1 LPVVDGA
8 VAAFPELADVSEC
21 WLACAMRLLDRYL
34 LRELLVPLAYCLGGF
49 LIFWITF
56 DLFNDLDTFQA
67 NHLRTG
73 DIVDYYFVKTPEFLV
88 VVLPIALLLALL
100 YSLTNHARHHEI
112 TAIRAAGV
120 SLWRLACPYFAVGFL
135 ASFVLF
141 AFNELWVPSTAE
153 RAEKIKH
160 RRAEKHRNPAERNQV
175 RDFAFQNARD
185 GRTWHIGVYD
195 LRTSEMLRPE
205 VIWTLKDGTQ
215 RWLYAERAE
224 RVNGVWTFFNAR
236 EYRDGPHTNQSLV
249 PSLRTNVLA
258 RPQFTETPDEI
269 RSEMKISR
277 RLGGRGG
284 RSADVP
290 LIEILD
296 YLRFH
301 PKPTQADRYW
311 LYTKLHGRL
320 AAPWTCVVVVLI
332 ALPFGAAAGR
342 RNVFVGVASSI
353 VICFGYFVLAQL
365 GIALGTGGYIP
376 AWLAGWF
383 ANLCFGFLGLWLTAR
398 VR

>member
-1 LPVVDGA
+1 
-8 VAAFPELADVSEC
+8 
-21 WLACAMRLLDRYL
+21 MRLLDRYL

-56 DLFNDLDTFQA
+56 DLFNELDTLQA
-67 NHLRTG
+67 NRLRSG
-73 DIVDYYFVKTPEFLV
+73 DIVEYYLVKTPEFLV
-88 VVLPIALLLALL
+88 VVTPIALLLALL
-100 YSLTNHARHHEI
+100 YSLSNHARHHEI

-120 SLWRLACPYFAVGFL
+120 SLWRLACPYFGVGL
-135 ASFVLF
+135 SASLLLF
-141 AFNELWVPSTAE
+141 IFNELWVPSTAE
-153 RAEKIKH
+153 RAEEIKH
-160 RRAEKHRNPAERNQV
+160 RRQERQKNPAEAYLV

-195 LRTSEMLRPE
+195 PRTSEMLRPE
-205 VIWTLKDGTQ
+205 VIWTLSDGSQ
-215 RWLYAERAE
+215 RWLYAERAG

-236 EYRDGPHTNQSLV
+236 EYWNVARTNQTLV
-249 PSLRTNVLA
+249 PSLQTNVLA
-258 RPQFTETPDEI
+258 RPLFTETPDEI

-277 RLGGRGG
+277 RLGGRGE
-284 RSADVP
+284 RNADVP
-290 LIEILD
+290 LTEILD

-301 PKPTQADRYW
+301 PKPSRTDRYW

-320 AAPWTCVVVVLI
+320 ATPWTCVVVVLI

-353 VICFGYFVLAQL
+353 IICFGYFILAQL
-365 GIALGTGGYIP
+365 GIALGTGGYLP

-383 ANLCFGFLGLWLTAR
+383 ANLSFGLLGLWLTAR

>member
-1 LPVVDGA
+1 L
-8 VAAFPELADVSEC
+8 
-21 WLACAMRLLDRYL
+21 
-34 LRELLVPLAYCLGGF
+34 
-49 LIFWITF
+49 F
-56 DLFNDLDTFQA
+56 DELDTLHA
-67 NHLRTG
+67 NQLRTG
-73 DIVDYYFVKTPEFLV
+73 DIMEYYLVKTPEFLV

-100 YSLTNHARHHEI
+100 YSLSNHARHHEI

-120 SLWRLACPYFAVGFL
+120 SLWRLALPYFVVGF
-135 ASFVLF
+135 AAGAVLF
-141 AFNELWVPSTAE
+141 AFNELWVPGSAQRAE
-153 RAEKIKH
+153 RILH
-160 RRAEKHRNPAERNQV
+160 RRVNRQKPPAERDKV
-175 RDFAFQNARD
+175 RDVAFQNARD
-185 GRTWHIGVYD
+185 RRTWHIGVYD

-205 VIWTLKDGTQ
+205 VIWTLTDGSQ
-215 RWLYAERAE
+215 RWLYAERAG

-236 EYRDGPHTNQSLV
+236 EYRDGPHTNSGLV

-269 RSEMKISR
+269 RSELKISR
-277 RLGGRGG
+277 RLGSR
-284 RSADVP
+284 RERHADVP
-290 LIEILD
+290 LAEILD

-301 PKPTQADRYW
+301 PDPSRTDRYW

-353 VICFGYFVLAQL
+353 GIGFVYFTLSQL
-365 GIALGTGGYIP
+365 GIALGTVGHLP
-376 AWLAGWF
+376 AWLGGWF
-383 ANLCFGFLGLWLTAR
+383 ANLSFGLLGLWLTAR